1 MEYLSLEKIDAYVV
15 AYRLGNEIWEIVAGW
30 DKFEKWT
37 LGMQMVRSAD
47 SISANIAEGFGRYHK
62 KDKIKFYRYSYG
74 SMKETIDWLQKAK
87 DRKLLSDEKADYLF
101 SKINTLPKHIHQLI
115 RFTNQKLKY

>member
-1 MEYLSLEKIDAYVV
+1 MEYLNLEKIDAYVV

-37 LGMQMVRSAD
+37 LGMQVVRSAD

-87 DRKLLSDEKADYLF
+87 DRKLLSDDKADHLF